1 MKYIVDNYSQIR
13 IATSVGGRK
22 MFFRLNKELEDLQA
36 KGVEV
41 TAAALAE
48 RLGIEDEDAVAR
60 ARVFLN
66 NRMIS
71 YDTRPGQLTTK
82 DVTKNPDETPEETV
96 AREEVILFV
105 KKNLREILPRLNH
118 REKIILKN
126 YFLKD
131 QPDAYTVIGKEL
143 DLSRERI
150 RNLKDALAIK
160 LQKFFLRQQGPQDV
174 PLDEEF

>member
-1 MKYIVDNYSQIR
+1 
-13 IATSVGGRK
+13 
-22 MFFRLNKELEDLQA
+22 
-36 KGVEV
+36 
-41 TAAALAE
+41 
-48 RLGIEDEDAVAR
+48 
-60 ARVFLN
+60 
-66 NRMIS
+66 
-71 YDTRPGQLTTK
+71 
-82 DVTKNPDETPEETV
+82 
-96 AREEVILFV
+96 V